1 MPSAYFK
8 TEGLVIKKM
17 PFGEA
22 DFLVRV
28 FTKDFGKMDA
38 LAKGARKTASK
49 LNPHLD
55 ILNHIRMQFV
65 KNGERISTLMDA
77 EIISKYDDWFLTADK
92 LSVAGRILQV
102 IDMVILPGAKDG
114 KLFFMLLDFFSA
126 RGGSAFGGGSFETV
140 AINFLRNFFKH
151 EGYGD
156 TLPGSEAQ
164 LYYPAL
170 PDYCREAI
178 IKLWPQLKN

>member
-1 MPSAYFK
+1 MPSVYFK

-28 FTKDFGKMDA
+28 LTKDFGKMDV

-65 KNGERISTLMDA
+65 KNGERIPTLMDA
-77 EIISKYDDWFLTADK
+77 EIIAKYDDWFSDADK
-92 LSVAGRILQV
+92 LSIMGRVLQV
-102 IDMVILPGAKDG
+102 IDMVILPGAKDE
-114 KLFFMLLDFFSA
+114 KLFFMALEFFNKSKGEA
-126 RGGSAFGGGSFETV
+126 EALG
-140 AINFLRNFFKH
+140 FLREFFKH
-151 EGYGD
+151 EGHGD
-156 TLPGSEAQ
+156 SLPEE
-164 LYYPAL
+164 
-170 PDYCREAI
+170 REEAI
-178 IKLWPQLKN
+178 LKVWPRLKS

>member
-55 ILNHIRMQFV
+55 ILNYIRMQFV
-65 KNGERISTLMDA
+65 KNGERIPTLMDA
-77 EIISKYDDWFLTADK
+77 EIIAKYDDWFSDADK
-92 LSVAGRILQV
+92 LSIMGRILQV
-102 IDMVILPGAKDG
+102 IDMVILHGARDE
-114 KLFFMLLDFFSA
+114 KLFFMLLDFFQPKA
-126 RGGSAFGGGSFETV
+126 GKPWAGTDEERALR
-140 AINFLRNFFKH
+140 FLHEFFAH
-151 EGYGD
+151 EGHGD
-156 TLPGSEAQ
+156 SLPEE
-164 LYYPAL
+164 
-170 PDYCREAI
+170 REEAI
-178 IKLWPQLKN
+178 LKLWPVLKS

>member
-17 PFGEA
+17 PFGEQ

-28 FTKDFGKMDA
+28 LTKDFGKMDA

-65 KNGERISTLMDA
+65 RNGERIPTLMDA
-77 EIISKYDDWFLTADK
+77 AIIAKYDDWFSDADT
-92 LSVAGRILQV
+92 LSVMGRVLQV
-102 IDMVILPGAKDG
+102 IDMVVLPGEKDE
-114 KLFFMLLDFFSA
+114 KLFFMVLDFFGNGKSEEDA
-126 RGGSAFGGGSFETV
+126 LG
-140 AINFLRNFFKH
+140 FLRAFFAH
-151 EGYGD
+151 EGHGD
-156 TLPGSEAQ
+156 SLPEE
-164 LYYPAL
+164 
-170 PDYCREAI
+170 REEAI
-178 IKLWPQLKN
+178 LKLWPRLKN